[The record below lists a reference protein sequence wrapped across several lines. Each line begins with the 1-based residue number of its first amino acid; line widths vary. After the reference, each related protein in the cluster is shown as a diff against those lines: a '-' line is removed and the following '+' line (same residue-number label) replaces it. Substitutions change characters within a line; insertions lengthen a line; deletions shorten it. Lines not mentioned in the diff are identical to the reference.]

1 MCVCPN
7 LKTTVSHLRMS
18 RANTYSFATF
28 YRLGM
33 FQDVES
39 PPHLQDHIF
48 DVSVAR
54 SLHATGPRCNPAAQ
68 SGELHGVRLHSHCDA
83 MLLQW
88 SPGSHRHSRAHVEP
102 KFFSRGSKCPLK
114 KITSFPAHHAYPQM
128 YQPNRRGGLDSPGD
142 GFRWRRSHSWD
153 SKRYLITIDDSWW
166 LKASQDS
173 WDPCQWCR
181 PQSWQLH
188 LLHSPTAPC

>member
-1 MCVCPN
+1 
-7 LKTTVSHLRMS
+7 MS

-83 MLLQW
+83 MLLQ
-88 SPGSHRHSRAHVEP
+88 
-102 KFFSRGSKCPLK
+102 
-114 KITSFPAHHAYPQM
+114 
-128 YQPNRRGGLDSPGD
+128 
-142 GFRWRRSHSWD
+142 
-153 SKRYLITIDDSWW
+153 
-166 LKASQDS
+166 
-173 WDPCQWCR
+173 
-181 PQSWQLH
+181 
-188 LLHSPTAPC
+188 